1 MESEIFVGSNVTAKS
16 MQDAVRILHIAV
28 YDTPGSNPVDGTKE
42 LSAYSWLEGL
52 SEHVGLI
59 YCLSTHFSWFSHS
72 RLLRNCFLITV
83 PTLPNSISSTGN
95 ISRIVFASPIYAL
108 IATLICAAKKVDVVL
123 ATDTIISGIAAYV
136 AKLVTRTPYSIYLGG
151 EIMQVVKEKINE
163 ETRPLFSMRAFKRF
177 LYRLAGMVHFKVLS
191 KADGVFSVSES
202 IKTECTQFRVKRIY
216 QIDNFFEHRFLASRK
231 ITSRGKPIEFLCVS
245 RLSPE
250 KRIDDIIVAFHRA
263 INQVSNI
270 RLVIIG
276 DGPCRCNIEKKV
288 RELGLQDR
296 VSLIGTVPHS
306 KIVDYYRDSDA
317 FVLASSSE
325 GVPVAML
332 EAMAT
337 GIPVIVTN
345 VGGIGDLVKD
355 GINGILFQAGD
366 TKGLTRAICML
377 GLNDELRLKLGGEAR
392 RSAEELSV
400 SNDHFRIVSEGLVEI
415 ALKQ

>member
-1 MESEIFVGSNVTAKS
+1 
-16 MQDAVRILHIAV
+16 
-28 YDTPGSNPVDGTKE
+28 
-42 LSAYSWLEGL
+42 
-52 SEHVGLI
+52 
-59 YCLSTHFSWFSHS
+59 
-72 RLLRNCFLITV
+72 
-83 PTLPNSISSTGN
+83 
-95 ISRIVFASPIYAL
+95 
-108 IATLICAAKKVDVVL
+108 VVL

-163 ETRPLFSMRAFKRF
+163 ETRSLFSMRAFKRF

-216 QIDNFFEHRFLASRK
+216 QINNFFEHRFLASQK

-250 KRIDDIIVAFHRA
+250 KRIDDIIVAFHGA
-263 INQVSNI
+263 IDRVSNI
-270 RLVIIG
+270 KLVIIG
-276 DGPCRCNIEKKV
+276 DGPCRCNIEKIV

-296 VSLIGTVPHS
+296 VSLIGRVPHS
-306 KIVDYYRDSDA
+306 KIVDYYRESDA

-337 GIPVIVTN
+337 GLPVIVTN
-345 VGGIGDLVKD
+345 VGGIGDIVKN
-355 GINGILFQAGD
+355 GINGILFQVGD
-366 TKGLTRAICML
+366 VKGLTRAFCML
-377 GLNDELRLKLGGEAR
+377 GLNDKFRWKLGGEAR